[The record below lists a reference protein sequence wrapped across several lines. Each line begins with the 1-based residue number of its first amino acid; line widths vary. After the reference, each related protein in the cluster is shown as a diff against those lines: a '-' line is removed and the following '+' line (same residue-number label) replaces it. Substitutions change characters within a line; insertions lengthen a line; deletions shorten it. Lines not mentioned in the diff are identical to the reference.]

1 MEIREKQIIPVV
13 FATDNNYAP
22 MTGVAL
28 YSMMVNASPDYFY
41 DVYIFNTNLSG
52 EHKRR
57 LENLSNENTRVQVTD
72 VKEHMFVQER
82 HTSNHLSIEAVYRL
96 LIPDVLPE
104 YKKVMYLD
112 GDIVVTGDIA
122 EFYASDIEGYVLGA
136 IHEPIYDWTDQ
147 YWREHLNLHYA
158 DAFNSGIILINT
170 EQFRKE
176 KIKEKCIR
184 LLEDD
189 WMKPKKVFEY
199 LDQDVLNITCS
210 GKVKFLSPV
219 WNLQCQMYIRDIKKI
234 YDEYAEEFEQAHKDP
249 KIIHYAGLV
258 KPWKQPEAHLSDVF
272 WKYARETDFYEEIV
286 YNNLKVKGLEVG
298 KCFER
303 YVFPYQEVPQNSN
316 VIIYGAGD
324 VGQAFI
330 SQITLTKWCNAI
342 LWVDK
347 NYEKLKQ
354 SGMVVA
360 SPELMQRIPF
370 DLVIIAIKKEDI
382 SRSIREYIREL
393 GIEDEKIVWA
403 NPCGKV

>member
-1 MEIREKQIIPVV
+1 MEIRDKQIIPVV
-13 FATDNNYAP
+13 FASDDNYSVL
-22 MTGVAL
+22 TGVAL
-28 YSMMVNASPDYFY
+28 HSMMANASPDYFY
-41 DVYIFNTNLSG
+41 DVYIFNTNISW

-57 LENLSNENTRVQVTD
+57 LESLSNENTRVQVKD
-72 VKEHMFVQER
+72 VKDYMFVQER
-82 HTSNHLSIEAVYRL
+82 HTSNHLSIETVYRL
-96 LIPDVLPE
+96 LIADILLD
-104 YKKVMYLD
+104 YKKVLYLD
-112 GDIVVTGDIA
+112 SDIVIRGDVA
-122 EFYASDIEGYVLGA
+122 ELYQSDIDGYVLGA

-147 YWREHLNLHYA
+147 YWREHLNLPYQA
-158 DAFNSGIILINT
+158 AFNAGIILINIDM
-170 EQFRKE
+170 FRQE
-176 KIKEKCIR
+176 KIKEKCIK

-189 WMKPKKVFEY
+189 WAKEKKTFEY
-199 LDQDVLNITCS
+199 MDQDVLNITCQ
-210 GKVKFLSPV
+210 GKVRFLSPI
-219 WNLQCQMYIRDIKKI
+219 WNLQYQVYIRNIQNI
-234 YDEYAEEFEQAHKDP
+234 YEEYAEDYEQAHKDP
-249 KIIHYAGLV
+249 KIIHYAGLA
-258 KPWKQPEAHLSDVF
+258 KPWQQPGLHLADVF

-330 SQITLTKWCNAI
+330 SQLTLTKWCNAI